1 MSFPF
6 LMREPELR
14 RFRCSLKV
22 TSLVSGRTSL
32 IPEPLHAHTTFP
44 VTTQKEKTCSVL
56 PEDRRRTSG
65 WTFCRKAYLR

>member
-14 RFRCSLKV
+14 RFSFSLKV
-22 TSLVSGRTSL
+22 TSLVSSGTSL

-56 PEDRRRTSG
+56 PEDRRRTNG
-65 WTFCRKAYLR
+65 RTFCREAHLR